1 MTKLEG
7 FDRII
12 GMDLSKRTYK
22 ACVLTR
28 ERNFEDRKVFSGR
41 MDASGRQNFIYTL
54 GPKDIVAIEGGTSS
68 NNFARE
74 LEEKAGMV
82 FLLNPGKLHIIFQSQ
97 RKTDKVDAVKIARYV
112 RDTHEDSICSMNIP
126 TKGESEIRQIVNSY
140 NFAKKQR
147 TQLIN
152 KLHSIFNMN
161 GYPEVKKSDLERN
174 ESRVSVITGKLEG
187 LACQDAT
194 MVEEL
199 VTSVELRIEKYIDI
213 MRQYIL
219 DNPEVALP
227 WLSLPGIGLISC
239 ASILAYIGDGSRFYS
254 PKQLRNYVGLV
265 PRIDQSGDH
274 CWQGGLSSYGCMQV
288 RRNIM
293 QCAWALDHMKSA
305 CPLKDEWDRMVAR
318 GDRKG
323 KAAVHV
329 ANKLLSIGWTLQRS
343 RSLYSGFGDFRNLK
357 AKLKR
362 EKLQGI
368 NTSSFPEL
376 A

>member
-28 ERNFEDRKVFSGR
+28 ERNFEDRKVLSGR
-41 MDASGRQNFIYTL
+41 MDASGRQNFISTL

-161 GYPEVKKSDLERN
+161 GYPEVKKSDLEKN
-174 ESRVSVITGKLEG
+174 ESRLSVITGKLEG
-187 LACQDAT
+187 LVCQDAT

-227 WLSLPGIGLISC
+227 
-239 ASILAYIGDGSRFYS
+239 
-254 PKQLRNYVGLV
+254 
-265 PRIDQSGDH
+265 
-274 CWQGGLSSYGCMQV
+274 
-288 RRNIM
+288 
-293 QCAWALDHMKSA
+293 
-305 CPLKDEWDRMVAR
+305 
-318 GDRKG
+318 
-323 KAAVHV
+323 
-329 ANKLLSIGWTLQRS
+329 
-343 RSLYSGFGDFRNLK
+343 
-357 AKLKR
+357 
-362 EKLQGI
+362 
-368 NTSSFPEL
+368 
-376 A
+376 

>member
-28 ERNFEDRKVFSGR
+28 ERNFEDRKVLSGR
-41 MDASGRQNFIYTL
+41 MDASGRQNFISTL
-54 GPKDIVAIEGGTSS
+54 GPNDIVAIEGGTSS

-126 TKGESEIRQIVNSY
+126 TRGESEIRQIVNSY

-174 ESRVSVITGKLEG
+174 ESRVSVITDKLEG
-187 LACQDAT
+187 LVCQDAT

-199 VTSVELRIEKYIDI
+199 VTSVRLRIEKYIDI

-227 WLSLPGIGLISC
+227 WLSLPGIGLIE
-239 ASILAYIGDGSRFYS
+239 Y
-254 PKQLRNYVGLV
+254 
-265 PRIDQSGDH
+265 
-274 CWQGGLSSYGCMQV
+274 
-288 RRNIM
+288 
-293 QCAWALDHMKSA
+293 
-305 CPLKDEWDRMVAR
+305 
-318 GDRKG
+318 
-323 KAAVHV
+323 
-329 ANKLLSIGWTLQRS
+329 S
-343 RSLYSGFGDFRNLK
+343 RSSAPLV
-357 AKLKR
+357 
-362 EKLQGI
+362 
-368 NTSSFPEL
+368 TT
-376 A
+376 